1 MGYSQKRIE
10 MFSLSMKPLLMV
22 TIRLLLAV
30 ALLSFTT
37 LTSAR
42 DIGPQLTSAQ
52 ERYRAGDFDSAL
64 KQLEPL
70 LSADDLDQPT
80 KQHVRELASRV
91 LQMRGEEHFRHA
103 RVAKSIADFD
113 RQIQLQPNQEPAHW
127 QRGIAYYYAGEYDKG
142 ARQ

>member
-1 MGYSQKRIE
+1 MIGPGRRSRIRT
-10 MFSLSMKPLLMV
+10 FSSSMKPLFMLTM
-22 TIRLLLAV
+22 RPLLAV

-42 DIGPQLTSAQ
+42 DIGPQLATAQ

-103 RVAKSIADFD
+103 RVAKS
-113 RQIQLQPNQEPAHW
+113 
-127 QRGIAYYYAGEYDKG
+127 
-142 ARQ
+142 